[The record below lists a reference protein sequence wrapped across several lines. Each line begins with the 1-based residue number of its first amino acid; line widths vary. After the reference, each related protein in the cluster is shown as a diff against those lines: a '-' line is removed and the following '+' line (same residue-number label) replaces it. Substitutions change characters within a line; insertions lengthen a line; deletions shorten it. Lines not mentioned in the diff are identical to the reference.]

1 MAQTEYL
8 PTPAA
13 LADATVDIGG
23 KSNTDVAIDN
33 SDHNMI
39 DWTVNMEQTMA
50 TVVIILAI
58 LAALYC
64 VRYGFNSICDTA
76 KTHFGKDYNDNVAN
90 WQQPPS
96 YVGSYPP
103 RTGPDP
109 IYANT
114 QGFQQGQQH
123 SQGRTGQRQ

>member
-1 MAQTEYL
+1 MAHTNFL

-13 LADATVDIGG
+13 LADATIDVGG
-23 KSNTDVAIDN
+23 KSKTDVAIDN

-50 TVVIILAI
+50 TTVFVLSI

-64 VRYGFNSICDTA
+64 ARYGFNSICDTA
-76 KTHFGKDYNDNVAN
+76 KAHFGKNYNNNERD

-96 YVGSYPP
+96 YVGTYPP
-103 RTGPDP
+103 RGPDP
-109 IYANT
+109 TYRNT
-114 QGFQQGQQH
+114 QGTPQNQLRNP
-123 SQGRTGQRQ
+123 GRMN

>member
-1 MAQTEYL
+1 MAPTEYL

-13 LADATVDIGG
+13 LADATVDISG

-50 TVVIILAI
+50 TTVFVLSI

-64 VRYGFNSICDTA
+64 ARYGFNSICDTA
-76 KTHFGKDYNDNVAN
+76 KAHFGKNYNNNEGN

-96 YVGSYPP
+96 YVGAYPP
-103 RTGPDP
+103 RGPDP

-114 QGFQQGQQH
+114 QGLQQGQQRN
-123 SQGRTGQRQ
+123 QGRVGQRQ